1 MHLRQHSRQHIRH
14 FWHFPGVF
22 LPNEPSALL
31 LNISKKNIRN
41 LTMAIIKEPNA
52 KEPKW
57 YLKALLIE
65 VNIIWPSVPFSWLK
79 YQIEVADA

>member
-52 KEPKW
+52 KEPK
-57 YLKALLIE
+57 
-65 VNIIWPSVPFSWLK
+65 
-79 YQIEVADA
+79 